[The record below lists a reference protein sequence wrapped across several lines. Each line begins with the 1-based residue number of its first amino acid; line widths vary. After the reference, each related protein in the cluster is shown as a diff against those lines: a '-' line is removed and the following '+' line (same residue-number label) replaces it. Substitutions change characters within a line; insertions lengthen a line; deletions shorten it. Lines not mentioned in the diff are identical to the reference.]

1 MQRGLFMLAAIAL
14 GNVVLAQPAAPA
26 RFEGTAILITGQ
38 AEIEVAN
45 DEAVASFHVEV
56 QDADLQRAQAQV
68 NQRAAEA
75 TAALKRAD
83 PKGEVQS
90 AGYSSYPVY
99 GRDGGR
105 RITGWRARQ
114 AMTLRTADLAALPKA
129 VAAAQQTAALGGI
142 EFRLSRAARER
153 VEAELIQRALAN
165 LNSRVAAAAQ
175 AMKVP
180 PERVRS
186 EELNFGVQAH
196 ERPPIMARAMEMRA
210 AGDAMPEPQFD
221 AGRSLQQ
228 LTVTARLRFLQP

>member
-1 MQRGLFMLAAIAL
+1 MQRTLFLLAAVAVSA
-14 GNVVLAQPAAPA
+14 GALAQPAAPA
-26 RFEGTAILITGQ
+26 RFEGTAILMTGQ
-38 AEIEVAN
+38 SEIEVAN
-45 DEAVASFHVEV
+45 DEAVASFYVEV

-68 NQRAAEA
+68 NQRAADA

-90 AGYSSYPVY
+90 AGYGSYPVY

-114 AMTLRTADLAALPKA
+114 SMTLRTSDLAALPKA

-142 EFRLSRAARER
+142 EFLLSRAAREK
-153 VEAELIQRALAN
+153 VEAELIQRAIAN
-165 LNSRVAAAAQ
+165 LNRRVAAAAQ
-175 AMKVP
+175 TMKVP
-180 PERVRS
+180 LERVRS

-196 ERPPIMARAMEMRA
+196 ERPPILAKAMEMRA
-210 AGDAMPEPQFD
+210 AADAMPEPQFD